1 MTSTFIIVLGNS
13 DPKYYEERVDRGMES
28 FIKLY
33 DRDEINN
40 RDEINTLKN
49 KTYVIMTGCSK
60 ESTKMKEYAVKKYG
74 EIYASFII
82 EEKKSLNTYQNL
94 VFSKQIIESMCCFY
108 SVIVCTS
115 TFHINRSLVLS
126 HLVFPKHSVQTIH
139 TRSEIPDDI
148 REREKMLLANLLE
161 SIVLNKIS

>member
-33 DRDEINN
+33 DRDEIS
-40 RDEINTLKN
+40 RDDRYTLKN

-74 EIYASFII
+74 EIYASFLI

-115 TFHINRSLVLS
+115 TFHINRSLILS
-126 HLVFPKHSVQTIH
+126 HLVFPTQSVQTIH
-139 TRSEIPDDI
+139 TRSEISDDI

-161 SIVLNKIS
+161 SIVLNKVS

>member
-1 MTSTFIIVLGNS
+1 MVEN
-13 DPKYYEERVDRGMES
+13 E
-28 FIKLY
+28 
-33 DRDEINN
+33 N
-40 RDEINTLKN
+40 
-49 KTYVIMTGCSK
+49 
-60 ESTKMKEYAVKKYG
+60 
-74 EIYASFII
+74 
-82 EEKKSLNTYQNL
+82 NTYQNL

-126 HLVFPKHSVQTIH
+126 HLVFPKQSVQTIH
-139 TRSEIPDDI
+139 TRSEIPEDR